1 MKETQITL
9 LRSPMALSRA
19 RSSLANILDMSRS
32 SLRGSSHSGLLAT
45 LDQRFLKPLAWMLTL
60 AAVFGSVAA
69 PAGTFSGVAFDRDGV
84 PMANVVFTL
93 KPRDGRPLPAT
104 APTTATVYQEDL
116 AFKPYVSVIRRG
128 SNVSFPNRDR
138 VEHHVKSF
146 SASRPFEIPVHKP
159 GAVPDP
165 IRFDQEGAVVAY
177 CILHD
182 WMRAYVYVTE
192 TPWFALSA
200 ELGAVRIDDI
210 PAGDYIVEAWHPDLG
225 QFRPPLRAEVSIPAV
240 GLAAQVRFNFDF
252 KPRTLRQPRPGSV
265 NPSGARHGQR
275 N

>member
-1 MKETQITL
+1 MK
-9 LRSPMALSRA
+9 SAAPAV
-19 RSSLANILDMSRS
+19 LAC
-32 SLRGSSHSGLLAT
+32 
-45 LDQRFLKPLAWMLTL
+45 TL
-60 AAVFGSVAA
+60 ALAA
-69 PAGTFSGVAFDRDGV
+69 LTASAGTFSGVAFDRDGV

-93 KPRDGRPLPAT
+93 KPRDGRAVPTPA

-116 AFKPYVSVIRRG
+116 AFKPYVTVIRR
-128 SNVSFPNRDR
+128 SSSVSFPNRDR

-165 IRFDQEGAVVAY
+165 IRFDQEGAVVVY

-192 TPWFALSA
+192 TPWFALTA
-200 ELGAVRIDDI
+200 ELGAVRIDDV
-210 PAGDYIVEAWHPDLG
+210 PAGDYVVEAWHPDLG

-240 GLAAQVRFNFDF
+240 GLAAQTRFTFDF
-252 KPRTLRQPRPGSV
+252 KPRTPRQPRPGTA
-265 NPSGARHGQR
+265 NPPGARHGQR